1 MKQDYWRL
9 VIVLFAS
16 LGAGIVFDQ
25 KLLCLL
31 TGAIA
36 YLLWVLFSVD
46 KLRRWIKNL
55 QTESDPTFSGVVE
68 DIAREVDFI
77 RFHHKQRE
85 EKLANY
91 LRRFQLAT
99 QALPD
104 ALIVLG
110 TKSEIEWA
118 NKKAEEYLGIK
129 FTQDSGNRIVNL
141 VRHPDL
147 IAFVNKG
154 ASDAEIRS
162 LELESPI
169 NPDMRLEFRLARYG
183 DAQSILVAR
192 DITPIYRINKMR
204 TDFIANAS
212 HELRTP
218 LTVISGYLESL
229 EDELSDEQ
237 KQNRW
242 GQQIKQMRRQTQRMR
257 RLIDDLL
264 RLASLESADELE
276 NVEVVQVPSMINTI
290 QEEAKAISE
299 IKHLISIDV
308 DQGLWIKGDRN
319 QLYSAFS
326 NLIFNA
332 VQHTHKKGVITI
344 RWYEDSSGP
353 VFEVS
358 DTGEG
363 IESDHIPRLTE
374 RFYRVDKGRSRS
386 RGGTGLGL
394 AIVKHVLA
402 RHRAKLNIQSVLGKG
417 STFQCR
423 FGQELIVHRQESTG
437 DTLTA

>member
-16 LGAGIVFDQ
+16 LGAGIVLDQ

-36 YLLWVLFSVD
+36 YIVWVMFSVN
-46 KLRRWIKNL
+46 KLRRWIKNP
-55 QTESDPTFSGVVE
+55 QTESDPKFSGVVE

-77 RFHHKQRE
+77 RLHHKQRE

-110 TKSEIEWA
+110 TNSEIEWA
-118 NKKAEEYLGIK
+118 NKKAEEYLGII

-147 IAFVNKG
+147 ITFVNKG

-242 GQQIKQMRRQTQRMR
+242 GQQIKQMRGQTHRMR

-299 IKHLISIDV
+299 IKHLISMDV

-344 RWYEDSSGP
+344 RWYEDTNGP

-386 RGGTGLGL
+386 KGGTGLGL

-402 RHRAKLNIQSVLGKG
+402 RHRAKLNIQSVPGKG

-423 FGQELIVHRQESTG
+423 FGKEVIVHRQESPG